1 MKALVNYDEE
11 KKIVHIAIRGTLSPI
26 ELYEFFIKTAS
37 LISKHARR
45 QSLMVFQDEQAALPD
60 TSQLIT
66 IFKGL
71 GKLRMQKIALAGV
84 PLLKCRT
91 LHGIIE
97 STKGSSNSFSHEFFG
112 SESEAFSWL
121 TRSRSP
127 AYNSEHKRLTSRTE
141 IEQLLNIGF
150 PRNESEDI
158 SLRKEKKNL
167 EKNPGFTES
176 KKQ

>member
-71 GKLRMQKIALAGV
+71 GKLRMQR
-84 PLLKCRT
+84 LL
-91 LHGIIE
+91 L
-97 STKGSSNSFSHEFFG
+97 
-112 SESEAFSWL
+112 
-121 TRSRSP
+121 
-127 AYNSEHKRLTSRTE
+127 
-141 IEQLLNIGF
+141 QV
-150 PRNESEDI
+150 
-158 SLRKEKKNL
+158 SLC
-167 EKNPGFTES
+167 
-176 KKQ
+176 